1 MKKLEISQMENL
13 QGGISG
19 CGWMG
24 IAGGVLGI
32 ALLASPA
39 GWVYVGGVAAAG
51 YTLGGGI
58 ATGIAAS
65 CGVAGIGC
73 GICGK

>member
-51 YTLGGGI
+51 LYREI
-58 ATGIAAS
+58 PKIK
-65 CGVAGIGC
+65 IGRAHV
-73 GICGK
+73 